1 MAAALRSGVPQV
13 PCPVMLDQPH
23 NAATVVRLGCAP
35 GVLPFS
41 NLSARKLAPLVTATL
56 ATTRNDNGENRYVRC
71 AKVCGEQ
78 IRRES
83 VDVMDKYINIIES
96 YTAEQ
101 ANLRGSRIK
110 GRHDSDTSSSSNGGM
125 INYSNPTSAVN
136 IPTRCQIQAC
146 RLQCCVIVIFIINP
160 ATQQGSCLW
169 PIQYVRYGHCDH
181 IIL

>member
-136 IPTRCQIQAC
+136 IPTGT
-146 RLQCCVIVIFIINP
+146 NP
-160 ATQQGSCLW
+160 GPAAKSKPAGSSAASLL
-169 PIQYVRYGHCDH
+169 YSSSSG
-181 IIL
+181 